1 MQPNLL
7 EKRTKWCVSVLEKR
21 TNNIIKED
29 GNILYAPI
37 YMTMFLHHH
46 PAVTPLI
53 YHPELP
59 KAKRTSVMKTQDIAK
74 ENKGEIVIYQSEEGK
89 AAIDVILQDETVWV
103 TQEQMVA
110 LFGKAKSTISEHLKH
125 IFEEGEL
132 DQNSVVRF
140 FRTTAADGKSYNTTY
155 YNLDVV
161 ISVGYRVHSVQGTR
175 FRQWATQRIHE
186 YIIKGYT
193 LDDERLKGNGGRY
206 FRELLQRIRD
216 IRSSERNLYQQVTD
230 IYATAVDYDP
240 KAEITR
246 QFFATVQNKMHY
258 AAHQHTAAEVVYDR
272 VDNEKPMLGMTNFKG
287 NYITKDDVIIAK
299 NYLTE
304 IELQRLNLLVSQFFD
319 YAELQAME
327 QHPMTMQ
334 EWIDELDR
342 VLSNNRR
349 PLLEGSGSISHQ
361 QAQEKAEHEYAVYRQ
376 REMNQLESDYDRAIR
391 QLSLFGSANGL
402 LGGEGDSKGE

>member
-1 MQPNLL
+1 MN
-7 EKRTKWCVSVLEKR
+7 
-21 TNNIIKED
+21 
-29 GNILYAPI
+29 
-37 YMTMFLHHH
+37 
-46 PAVTPLI
+46 
-53 YHPELP
+53 
-59 KAKRTSVMKTQDIAK
+59 TQDLTK
-74 ENKGEIVIYQSEEGK
+74 DTKGEIVIYQSEEGRVSV
-89 AAIDVILQDETVWV
+89 DVLFQDETVWLPI
-103 TQEQMVA
+103 EQMSI
-110 LFGKAKSTISEHLKH
+110 LFGKSRSTINEHILNIYK
-125 IFEEGEL
+125 EGEL
-132 DQNSVVRF
+132 SEADTVRKIGISDF
-140 FRTTAADGKSYNTTY
+140 STKPTNF

-287 NYITKDDVIIAK
+287 NYITKDDVTIAK
-299 NYLTE
+299 NYLNE
-304 IELQRLNLLVSQFFD
+304 KELTVLNLLVSQFFD

-361 QAQEKAEHEYAVYRQ
+361 QAQEKAEHEYTIYRQ

-391 QLSLFGSANGL
+391 QLSLFSGSTEQHS
-402 LGGEGDSKGE
+402 GETSIDEE

>member
-1 MQPNLL
+1 MN
-7 EKRTKWCVSVLEKR
+7 
-21 TNNIIKED
+21 
-29 GNILYAPI
+29 
-37 YMTMFLHHH
+37 
-46 PAVTPLI
+46 
-53 YHPELP
+53 
-59 KAKRTSVMKTQDIAK
+59 TQDFTK
-74 ENKGEIVIYQSEEGK
+74 DTKGEIVIYQSEEGRVSV
-89 AAIDVILQDETVWV
+89 DVLFQDETVWLPI
-103 TQEQMVA
+103 EQMSI
-110 LFGKAKSTISEHLKH
+110 LFGKSRSTINEHILNIYK
-125 IFEEGEL
+125 EGEL
-132 DQNSVVRF
+132 SEADTVRKIGISDF
-140 FRTTAADGKSYNTTY
+140 STKPTNF

-287 NYITKDDVIIAK
+287 NYITKDDVTIAK

-361 QAQEKAEHEYAVYRQ
+361 QAQEKAVHEYTIYRQ

-391 QLSLFGSANGL
+391 QLSLFSGSTEQL
-402 LGGEGDSKGE
+402 SGETSIDEE

>member
-1 MQPNLL
+1 MN
-7 EKRTKWCVSVLEKR
+7 
-21 TNNIIKED
+21 
-29 GNILYAPI
+29 
-37 YMTMFLHHH
+37 
-46 PAVTPLI
+46 
-53 YHPELP
+53 
-59 KAKRTSVMKTQDIAK
+59 TQDLTK
-74 ENKGEIVIYQSEEGK
+74 DTKGEIVIYQSEEGK
-89 AAIDVILQDETVWV
+89 AAIDVILQDETVWLPI
-103 TQEQMVA
+103 EQMSI
-110 LFGKAKSTISEHLKH
+110 LFGKSRSTINEHILNIYK
-125 IFEEGEL
+125 EGEL
-132 DQNSVVRF
+132 SEADTVRKIGISDF
-140 FRTTAADGKSYNTTY
+140 STKPTNF

-361 QAQEKAEHEYAVYRQ
+361 QAQEKAVHEYTIYRQ

-391 QLSLFGSANGL
+391 QLSLFSGTEQLS
-402 LGGEGDSKGE
+402 GETSIDEE

>member
-1 MQPNLL
+1 
-7 EKRTKWCVSVLEKR
+7 
-21 TNNIIKED
+21 
-29 GNILYAPI
+29 
-37 YMTMFLHHH
+37 
-46 PAVTPLI
+46 
-53 YHPELP
+53 
-59 KAKRTSVMKTQDIAK
+59 
-74 ENKGEIVIYQSEEGK
+74 
-89 AAIDVILQDETVWV
+89 
-103 TQEQMVA
+103 MVA

-132 DQNSVVRF
+132 DSNVVVRF
-140 FRTTAADGKSYNTTY
+140 FRTTTQHGAIEGKMQSHEVAF

-299 NYLTE
+299 NYLNE
-304 IELQRLNLLVSQFFD
+304 KELTVLNLLVSQFFD

-349 PLLEGSGSISHQ
+349 PLLEGGGSISHQ
-361 QAQEKAEHEYAVYRQ
+361 QAQEKAEHEYTIYRQ

-391 QLSLFGSANGL
+391 QLSLFSGSTEQL
-402 LGGEGDSKGE
+402 SGETSIDEE

>member
-1 MQPNLL
+1 MNTEDL
-7 EKRTKWCVSVLEKR
+7 TKD
-21 TNNIIKED
+21 T
-29 GNILYAPI
+29 
-37 YMTMFLHHH
+37 
-46 PAVTPLI
+46 
-53 YHPELP
+53 
-59 KAKRTSVMKTQDIAK
+59 
-74 ENKGEIVIYQSEEGK
+74 KGEIVIYQSEEGRVSV
-89 AAIDVILQDETVWV
+89 DVLFQDETVWLPI
-103 TQEQMVA
+103 EQMSI
-110 LFGKAKSTISEHLKH
+110 LFGKSRSTINEHILNIYK
-125 IFEEGEL
+125 EGEL
-132 DQNSVVRF
+132 SEADTVRKIGISDF
-140 FRTTAADGKSYNTTY
+140 STKPTNF

-361 QAQEKAEHEYAVYRQ
+361 QAQEKAVHEYTIYRH

-391 QLSLFGSANGL
+391 QLSLFSGSTEQL
-402 LGGEGDSKGE
+402 SGETSIDEE

>member
-1 MQPNLL
+1 
-7 EKRTKWCVSVLEKR
+7 
-21 TNNIIKED
+21 
-29 GNILYAPI
+29 
-37 YMTMFLHHH
+37 
-46 PAVTPLI
+46 
-53 YHPELP
+53 
-59 KAKRTSVMKTQDIAK
+59 MKTQDLT
-74 ENKGEIVIYQSEEGK
+74 NDTRGEIVIYQSEEGK
-89 AAIDVILQDETVWV
+89 VSIDVLFQDETVWLPI
-103 TQEQMVA
+103 EQMSI
-110 LFGKAKSTISEHLKH
+110 LFGKSRSTINEHILNIYK
-125 IFEEGEL
+125 EGEL
-132 DQNSVVRF
+132 SE
-140 FRTTAADGKSYNTTY
+140 ADTMRKIGISDFSTKPTNF

-287 NYITKDDVIIAK
+287 NYITKDDVTIAK

-349 PLLEGSGSISHQ
+349 PLLDGTGSISHQ
-361 QAQEKAEHEYAVYRQ
+361 QAQEKAEHEYTIYRQ

-391 QLSLFGSANGL
+391 QLSLFSGSTEQL
-402 LGGEGDSKGE
+402 SGETSIDEE

>member
-1 MQPNLL
+1 
-7 EKRTKWCVSVLEKR
+7 
-21 TNNIIKED
+21 
-29 GNILYAPI
+29 
-37 YMTMFLHHH
+37 
-46 PAVTPLI
+46 
-53 YHPELP
+53 
-59 KAKRTSVMKTQDIAK
+59 MKTQDLT
-74 ENKGEIVIYQSEEGK
+74 NDTRGEIVIYQSEEGK
-89 AAIDVILQDETVWV
+89 VSIDVLFQDETVWLPI
-103 TQEQMVA
+103 EQMSI
-110 LFGKAKSTISEHLKH
+110 LFGKSRSTINEHILNIYK
-125 IFEEGEL
+125 EGEL
-132 DQNSVVRF
+132 SE
-140 FRTTAADGKSYNTTY
+140 ADTMRKIGISDFSTKPTNF

-161 ISVGYRVHSVQGTR
+161 ISVGYRVHSMQGTR

-272 VDNEKPMLGMTNFKG
+272 VNSEKPMLGMTNFKG

-299 NYLTE
+299 NYLNE
-304 IELQRLNLLVSQFFD
+304 KELTVLNLLVSQFFD

-361 QAQEKAEHEYAVYRQ
+361 QAQEKAEHEYTIYRQ

-391 QLSLFGSANGL
+391 QLSLFSSTNSL
-402 LGGEGDSKGE
+402 LGEDDSQSDK

>member
-1 MQPNLL
+1 
-7 EKRTKWCVSVLEKR
+7 
-21 TNNIIKED
+21 
-29 GNILYAPI
+29 
-37 YMTMFLHHH
+37 
-46 PAVTPLI
+46 
-53 YHPELP
+53 
-59 KAKRTSVMKTQDIAK
+59 MKTQDLTK
-74 ENKGEIVIYQSEEGK
+74 DTKGEIVIYQSEEGRVSV
-89 AAIDVILQDETVWV
+89 DVLFQDETVWLPI
-103 TQEQMVA
+103 EQMSI
-110 LFGKAKSTISEHLKH
+110 LFGKSRSTINEHILNIYK
-125 IFEEGEL
+125 EGEL
-132 DQNSVVRF
+132 SEADTVRKIGISDF
-140 FRTTAADGKSYNTTY
+140 STKPTNF

-287 NYITKDDVIIAK
+287 NYITKDDVTIAK

-361 QAQEKAEHEYAVYRQ
+361 QAQEKAVHEYTIYRQ

-391 QLSLFGSANGL
+391 QLSLFSSSTEQL
-402 LGGEGDSKGE
+402 SGETSIDED

>member
-1 MQPNLL
+1 MN
-7 EKRTKWCVSVLEKR
+7 
-21 TNNIIKED
+21 
-29 GNILYAPI
+29 
-37 YMTMFLHHH
+37 
-46 PAVTPLI
+46 
-53 YHPELP
+53 
-59 KAKRTSVMKTQDIAK
+59 TQDLTK
-74 ENKGEIVIYQSEEGK
+74 DTKGEIVIYQSEEGRVSV
-89 AAIDVILQDETVWV
+89 DVLFQDETVWLPI
-103 TQEQMVA
+103 EQMSI
-110 LFGKAKSTISEHLKH
+110 LFGKSRSTINEHILNIYK
-125 IFEEGEL
+125 EGEL
-132 DQNSVVRF
+132 SEADTVRKIGISDF
-140 FRTTAADGKSYNTTY
+140 STKPTNF

-287 NYITKDDVIIAK
+287 NYITKDDVTIAK
-299 NYLTE
+299 NYLNE
-304 IELQRLNLLVSQFFD
+304 KELTVLNLLVSQFFD

-361 QAQEKAEHEYAVYRQ
+361 QAQEKAVHEYTIYRQ
-376 REMNQLESDYDRAIR
+376 REMNQLESDYDRAVR
-391 QLSLFGSANGL
+391 QLSLFSGSTEQL
-402 LGGEGDSKGE
+402 SGETSIDEE

>member
-1 MQPNLL
+1 
-7 EKRTKWCVSVLEKR
+7 
-21 TNNIIKED
+21 
-29 GNILYAPI
+29 
-37 YMTMFLHHH
+37 
-46 PAVTPLI
+46 
-53 YHPELP
+53 
-59 KAKRTSVMKTQDIAK
+59 MKTQDLT
-74 ENKGEIVIYQSEEGK
+74 NDTRGEIVIYQSEEGK

-132 DQNSVVRF
+132 DSNVVVRF
-140 FRTTAADGKSYNTTY
+140 FRTTTQHGAIEGKMQSHEVAF

-299 NYLTE
+299 NYLNE
-304 IELQRLNLLVSQFFD
+304 KELTVLNLLVSQFFD

-342 VLSNNRR
+342 VLNNNRR

-361 QAQEKAEHEYAVYRQ
+361 QAQEKAEHEYTIYRQ

-391 QLSLFGSANGL
+391 QLSLFSGSTEQL
-402 LGGEGDSKGE
+402 SGETSIDEE

>member
-1 MQPNLL
+1 
-7 EKRTKWCVSVLEKR
+7 
-21 TNNIIKED
+21 
-29 GNILYAPI
+29 
-37 YMTMFLHHH
+37 
-46 PAVTPLI
+46 
-53 YHPELP
+53 
-59 KAKRTSVMKTQDIAK
+59 MKTQDLT
-74 ENKGEIVIYQSEEGK
+74 NDTRGEIVIYQSEEGRVSV
-89 AAIDVILQDETVWV
+89 DVLFQDETVWLPI
-103 TQEQMVA
+103 EQMSI
-110 LFGKAKSTISEHLKH
+110 LFGKSRSTINEHILNIYK
-125 IFEEGEL
+125 EGEL
-132 DQNSVVRF
+132 SEADTVRKIGISDF
-140 FRTTAADGKSYNTTY
+140 STKPTNF

-287 NYITKDDVIIAK
+287 NYITKDDVTIAK

-361 QAQEKAEHEYAVYRQ
+361 QAQEKAEHEYTIYRQ
-376 REMNQLESDYDRAIR
+376 REMNQLESDYDRAVR
-391 QLSLFGSANGL
+391 QLSLFGSTNSL
-402 LGGEGDSKGE
+402 LGEDNSQSDK

>member
-1 MQPNLL
+1 
-7 EKRTKWCVSVLEKR
+7 
-21 TNNIIKED
+21 
-29 GNILYAPI
+29 
-37 YMTMFLHHH
+37 
-46 PAVTPLI
+46 
-53 YHPELP
+53 
-59 KAKRTSVMKTQDIAK
+59 MKTQDLTK
-74 ENKGEIVIYQSEEGK
+74 DTKGEIVIYQSEEGRVSV
-89 AAIDVILQDETVWV
+89 DVLFQDETVWLPI
-103 TQEQMVA
+103 EQMR
-110 LFGKAKSTISEHLKH
+110 KSRSTINEHILNIYK
-125 IFEEGEL
+125 EGEL
-132 DQNSVVRF
+132 SEADTVRKIGISDF
-140 FRTTAADGKSYNTTY
+140 STKPTNF

-299 NYLTE
+299 NYLSE
-304 IELQRLNLLVSQFFD
+304 NELQRLNLLVSQFFD

-349 PLLEGSGSISHQ
+349 PLLEGGGSISHQ
-361 QAQEKAEHEYAVYRQ
+361 QAQEKAEHEYTIYRQ

-391 QLSLFGSANGL
+391 QLSLFGSTNGL
-402 LGGEGDSKGE
+402 LGEGEPNDQ

>member
-1 MQPNLL
+1 
-7 EKRTKWCVSVLEKR
+7 
-21 TNNIIKED
+21 
-29 GNILYAPI
+29 
-37 YMTMFLHHH
+37 
-46 PAVTPLI
+46 
-53 YHPELP
+53 
-59 KAKRTSVMKTQDIAK
+59 MKTQDLTK
-74 ENKGEIVIYQSEEGK
+74 DTKGEIVIYQSEEGK
-89 AAIDVILQDETVWV
+89 VSVDVLFQDETVWLPI
-103 TQEQMVA
+103 EQMSI
-110 LFGKAKSTISEHLKH
+110 LFGKSRSTINEHILNIYK
-125 IFEEGEL
+125 EGEL
-132 DQNSVVRF
+132 SEADTVRKIGISDF
-140 FRTTAADGKSYNTTY
+140 STKPTNF

-161 ISVGYRVHSVQGTR
+161 ISVGYRVHSLQGTR

-287 NYITKDDVIIAK
+287 NYITKDDVTIAK

-361 QAQEKAEHEYAVYRQ
+361 QAQEKAEHEY
-376 REMNQLESDYDRAIR
+376 
-391 QLSLFGSANGL
+391 
-402 LGGEGDSKGE
+402 

>member
-1 MQPNLL
+1 MN
-7 EKRTKWCVSVLEKR
+7 
-21 TNNIIKED
+21 
-29 GNILYAPI
+29 
-37 YMTMFLHHH
+37 
-46 PAVTPLI
+46 
-53 YHPELP
+53 
-59 KAKRTSVMKTQDIAK
+59 TQDLTK
-74 ENKGEIVIYQSEEGK
+74 DTKGEIVIYQSEEGRVSV
-89 AAIDVILQDETVWV
+89 DVLFQDETVWLPI
-103 TQEQMVA
+103 EQMSI
-110 LFGKAKSTISEHLKH
+110 LFGKSRSTINEHILNIYK
-125 IFEEGEL
+125 EGEL
-132 DQNSVVRF
+132 SEADTVRKIGISDF
-140 FRTTAADGKSYNTTY
+140 STKPTNF

-287 NYITKDDVIIAK
+287 NYITKDDVTIAK
-299 NYLTE
+299 NYLNE
-304 IELQRLNLLVSQFFD
+304 KELTVLNLLVSQFFD

-361 QAQEKAEHEYAVYRQ
+361 QAQEKAEHEYTIYRQ

-391 QLSLFGSANGL
+391 QLSLFSGSTEQL
-402 LGGEGDSKGE
+402 SGETSIDEE

>member
-1 MQPNLL
+1 
-7 EKRTKWCVSVLEKR
+7 
-21 TNNIIKED
+21 
-29 GNILYAPI
+29 
-37 YMTMFLHHH
+37 
-46 PAVTPLI
+46 
-53 YHPELP
+53 
-59 KAKRTSVMKTQDIAK
+59 MKTQDLT
-74 ENKGEIVIYQSEEGK
+74 NDTRGEIVIYQSEEGK

-132 DQNSVVRF
+132 DSNVVVRF
-140 FRTTAADGKSYNTTY
+140 FRTTTQHGAIEGKMQSHEVAF

-287 NYITKDDVIIAK
+287 NYITKDDITIAK

-361 QAQEKAEHEYAVYRQ
+361 QAQEKAEHEYTIYRQ

-391 QLSLFGSANGL
+391 QLSLFGSTNSL
-402 LGGEGDSKGE
+402 LGEDDSQSDK

>member
-1 MQPNLL
+1 
-7 EKRTKWCVSVLEKR
+7 
-21 TNNIIKED
+21 
-29 GNILYAPI
+29 
-37 YMTMFLHHH
+37 
-46 PAVTPLI
+46 
-53 YHPELP
+53 
-59 KAKRTSVMKTQDIAK
+59 MKTLDLTK
-74 ENKGEIVIYQSEEGK
+74 DTKGEIVIYQSEEGRVSV
-89 AAIDVILQDETVWV
+89 DVLFQDETVWLPI
-103 TQEQMVA
+103 EQMSI
-110 LFGKAKSTISEHLKH
+110 LFGKSRSTINEHILNIYK
-125 IFEEGEL
+125 EGEL
-132 DQNSVVRF
+132 SEADTVRKIGISDF
-140 FRTTAADGKSYNTTY
+140 STKPTNF

-287 NYITKDDVIIAK
+287 NYITKDDVTIAK

-361 QAQEKAEHEYAVYRQ
+361 QAQEKAVHEYTIYRK

-391 QLSLFGSANGL
+391 QLSLFSGSTEQL
-402 LGGEGDSKGE
+402 SGETSIDEE

>member
-1 MQPNLL
+1 MNTEDL
-7 EKRTKWCVSVLEKR
+7 
-21 TNNIIKED
+21 TND
-29 GNILYAPI
+29 
-37 YMTMFLHHH
+37 T
-46 PAVTPLI
+46 
-53 YHPELP
+53 
-59 KAKRTSVMKTQDIAK
+59 R
-74 ENKGEIVIYQSEEGK
+74 GEIVIYQSEEGRVSV
-89 AAIDVILQDETVWV
+89 DVLFQDETVWLPI
-103 TQEQMVA
+103 EQMSI
-110 LFGKAKSTISEHLKH
+110 LFGKSRSTINEHILNIYK
-125 IFEEGEL
+125 EGEL
-132 DQNSVVRF
+132 SEADTVRKIGISDF
-140 FRTTAADGKSYNTTY
+140 STKPTNF

-287 NYITKDDVIIAK
+287 NYITKDDVTIAK

-349 PLLEGSGSISHQ
+349 PLLTGTGSISHQ
-361 QAQEKAEHEYAVYRQ
+361 QAQEKAEHEYTIYRQ

-391 QLSLFGSANGL
+391 QLSLFGSTNSL
-402 LGGEGDSKGE
+402 LGEDDSQSDK